1 MLKGQG
7 TTALTHQKS
16 HFHLC
21 LRVYGS
27 DYEKAKQ
34 DVINISENLHQLR
47 NVPITKNSD
56 RNQPVINQIDLFN
69 INSDVIC
76 DWYVAGK
83 AKEEKVTT

>member
-1 MLKGQG
+1 M
-7 TTALTHQKS
+7 
-16 HFHLC
+16 
-21 LRVYGS
+21 YGS
-27 DYEKAKQ
+27 DYDAKQ

-56 RNQPVINQIDLFN
+56 GNQPVINKIDLFN

>member
-7 TTALTHQKS
+7 AIPFKS
-16 HFHLC
+16 LDPSKVLFSSLI
-21 LRVYGS
+21 RVYGS
-27 DYEKAKQ
+27 DYDAKQ

-69 INSDVIC
+69 SVVIC

-83 AKEEKVTT
+83 AKEEKVTI